1 MMSAPAV
8 GPIARKILTSI
19 HKLKNQKVVDLA
31 ARRQGQHEVER
42 IFRETVPSGDCSA
55 TEPALPTRS

>member
-19 HKLKNQKVVDLA
+19 HKLENQKVVDLA
-31 ARRQGQHEVER
+31 ARRQGQHETER
-42 IFRETVPSGDCSA
+42 IFRETVPSDDCSA
-55 TEPALPTRS
+55 TALT